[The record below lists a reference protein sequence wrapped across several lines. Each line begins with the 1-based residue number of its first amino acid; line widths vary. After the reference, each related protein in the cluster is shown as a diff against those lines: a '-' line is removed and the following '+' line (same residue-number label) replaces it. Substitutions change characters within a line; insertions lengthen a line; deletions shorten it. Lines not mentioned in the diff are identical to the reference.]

1 MMAIDC
7 KLRKGAVE
15 LYSLEDP
22 LLFAF
27 WSYNYAVF
35 GVAQETNIHLLS
47 CTIFPPLVNTRD
59 DMQSWCRRKE
69 KSAKARKNYRVGKVI
84 FKSKHMKLSCSVN
97 YPVRSR
103 LWNPLTVRHPF
114 PTKFMFAKAQ
124 LNIIRENSPSRDVGH
139 IVHPQ
144 DQHKTTQFPVCVRRL
159 KSLVKPKWFLVTS
172 CRIAVSFP
180 FSLYALQFS
189 FLFLIF
195 FWVAIGFRLH
205 WCFVVICHLTAF
217 VRLSVS

>member
-15 LYSLEDP
+15 LYNQEDP
-22 LLFAF
+22 LFAF

-35 GVAQETNIHLLS
+35 GVAQETNLHLLS
-47 CTIFPPLVNTRD
+47 CTIFPPLVNTRE
-59 DMQSWCRRKE
+59 DMQFWYRDSVESTFLLIYIYLVAVESSVPRGGKE

-84 FKSKHMKLSCSVN
+84 FKWKHMKLSCSVN

-103 LWNPLTVRHPF
+103 LWTPLTVRHPF

-144 DQHKTTQFPVCVRRL
+144 DQLKTTQFPVCVRRL
-159 KSLVKPKWFLVTS
+159 KRLVKPKWFLVTS
-172 CRIAVSFP
+172 CIIAVSFP

-189 FLFLIF
+189 FLSLNF
-195 FWVAIGFRLH
+195 FE
-205 WCFVVICHLTAF
+205 
-217 VRLSVS
+217 